1 MSSLRPGREQEVGSQ
16 ISRTS
21 DVGVEVSE
29 QEKDTTKEFRIFL
42 TLSHRKAVTRNLW
55 AIWHL
60 SDQLSL
66 SPGQAYVRPFDD
78 VGPSYELGVLPLG
91 T

>member
-1 MSSLRPGREQEVGSQ
+1 MSSLRAGREQEVGSQ

-42 TLSHRKAVTRNLW
+42 TLSHRKAVTRNL
-55 AIWHL
+55 
-60 SDQLSL
+60 
-66 SPGQAYVRPFDD
+66 
-78 VGPSYELGVLPLG
+78 
-91 T
+91 